1 MAVADYK
8 EVFRLKDLEL
18 TTSTAVTGSSAVY
31 TTAVD
36 LGDSKR
42 ATNGNIQIVVDLAFT
57 SGSFV
62 FALLGKNADND
73 LSSGATTA
81 YTFPAK
87 TATGTFNIPVPPD
100 FQYRYIGYS
109 LSAAAHAGTVATYT
123 QDNNIAD
130 M

>member
-1 MAVADYK
+1 MTVYK

-18 TTSTAVTGSSAVY
+18 ATSTAVSGSSAVY
-31 TTAVD
+31 TTAAD
-36 LGDSKR
+36 LGESKR
-42 ATNGNIQIVVDLAFT
+42 ATNANIQIVVDLTFT

-62 FALLGKNADND
+62 FALLGKDADND

-87 TATGTFNIPVPPD
+87 TATETFNIPIPPD
-100 FQYRYIGYS
+100 FQYRYVGYS
-109 LSAAAHAGTVATYT
+109 LTAVAHAGTVETYV
-123 QDNNIAD
+123 QDNKITD